1 MKNKW
6 KSLFFLLA
14 LINITILI
22 FFLLYIFSPAEQT
35 KIIKEDIGTENA
47 QFHVQTNKKD
57 LGLLVNQYIAEQQ
70 DGPLNYQVSLDEYVN
85 LTGVISIFTQKLQ
98 MKITF
103 EPKVLENGD
112 LLLQYEKMSIGRLR
126 LPASLVLKYVG
137 EQNRFPDW
145 IVIQPNDE
153 SVYVKLQSMKLKS
166 GLIVKANEFDL
177 PKDNISF
184 RLLVP
189 IKKGASH

>member
-22 FFLLYIFSPAEQT
+22 LFLLFIFSPADQT

-57 LGLLVNQYIAEQQ
+57 LSLLVNQYIAEQQ
-70 DGPLNYQVSLDEYVN
+70 NGPLNYQVSLDEYVN

-112 LLLQYEKMSIGRLR
+112 LLLQYEKMSIGRLH

-177 PKDNISF
+177 RNDKFSF
-184 RLLVP
+184 RILVP
-189 IKKGASH
+189 IKNGAPQ